1 MCRDTVKYVE
11 NTTKIRNNSV
21 NKAYKQTGIN
31 KHKCKYIRNTKNG
44 TKGTGNKHNR
54 EQMILGINVQ
64 CIVKVYKNK
73 AVRES
78 MTEIRV
84 CTVQNT
90 RVRKCTGCVQMYNG
104 RRRRTRVARVCKG
117 PKLSPAVNDRNKSV
131 CCAKNVKVN
140 KRPMCEK
147 KSNLAESV
155 IMNNPMNQEPTGSEI
170 RPGFSGTYMPLK
182 SNSYICTAHNKHRL
196 GRSYGMYKV
205 DIQCSSW
212 HKDYGE

>member
-11 NTTKIRNNSV
+11 NTTRIRNNSV
-21 NKAYKQTGIN
+21 NKAYKQTRIN
-31 KHKCKYIRNTKNG
+31 KHKCKYIRNTKND

-54 EQMILGINVQ
+54 EQIILGRNVQ

-78 MTEIRV
+78 MIEIRV
-84 CTVQNT
+84 CTVQNA
-90 RVRKCTGCVQMYNG
+90 RVRECTGCVQMYNG

-131 CCAKNVKVN
+131 CCTKNVKVN
-140 KRPMCEK
+140 KRTMCVK

-155 IMNNPMNQEPTGSEI
+155 IMSKEQPYEP
-170 RPGFSGTYMPLK
+170 GT
-182 SNSYICTAHNKHRL
+182 NR
-196 GRSYGMYKV
+196 
-205 DIQCSSW
+205 Q
-212 HKDYGE
+212 